1 MAYID
6 ENQTALL
13 LGRSL
18 TTAEANSFDVW
29 ESIAESQLADLLCVQ
44 DLEKLL
50 EILGLDNLPTDL
62 QLVLARMTVAIGT
75 ENEIPLGVSSKK
87 VEDFQINYDT
97 ATRNDF
103 FASLAKVNGQTL
115 AKYSQCG
122 IRYGRTLKEEARYYH
137 NDRI

>member
-18 TTAEANSFDVW
+18 TTTEADSFDVW
-29 ESIAESQLADLLCVQ
+29 EDIAESQLSDLLCVK
-44 DLEKLL
+44 DLSALL
-50 EILGLDNLPTDL
+50 EILGLEALPNDL
-62 QLVLARMTVAIGT
+62 ALVLARMTVGIGT

-103 FASLAKVNGQTL
+103 FANLATVNSQTL
-115 AKYSQCG
+115 AKYSQCS
-122 IRYGRTLKEEARYYH
+122 IRYGRTLREEARYYH

>member
-18 TTAEANSFDVW
+18 TTTEADSFDVW

-44 DLEKLL
+44 SLAKLL

-62 QLVLARMTVAIGT
+62 QLVLARMTVSIGT

-97 ATRNDF
+97 ATRNNF
-103 FASLAKVNGQTL
+103 LVSLAKVNSATL
-115 AKYSQCG
+115 AKYSQCK
-122 IRYGRTLKEEARYYH
+122 IRYGRTLREEARYYH

>member
-18 TTAEANSFDVW
+18 TTTEADSFDVW
-29 ESIAESQLADLLCVQ
+29 EDIAESQLSDLLCVK
-44 DLEKLL
+44 DLSALL
-50 EILGLDNLPTDL
+50 EILGLEALPNDL
-62 QLVLARMTVAIGT
+62 ALVLARMTVGIGT

-103 FASLAKVNGQTL
+103 FANLATVNSQTL
-115 AKYSQCG
+115 AKYSQCS
-122 IRYGRTLKEEARYYH
+122 IRYGRTLREEARYYH
-137 NDRI
+137 HDRI

>member
-18 TTAEANSFDVW
+18 TTTEADSFDVW

-44 DLEKLL
+44 SLEKLL
-50 EILGLDNLPTDL
+50 EILGLESLPTDL

-75 ENEIPLGVSSKK
+75 ENEIPLGVSSKR

-103 FASLAKVNGQTL
+103 FASLAKVNGTTL
-115 AKYSQCG
+115 SKYSQCR

>member
-18 TTAEANSFDVW
+18 TTTETNAFDAWEAV
-29 ESIAESQLADLLCVQ
+29 AESQLADLLCVATLDELGFEVLPA
-44 DLEKLL
+44 DLA
-50 EILGLDNLPTDL
+50 
-62 QLVLARMTVAIGT
+62 LVLARITVGIGT

-103 FASLAKVNGQTL
+103 FVSLAKVNAPTL
-115 AKYSQCG
+115 AKYSKCG

>member
-1 MAYID
+1 MAYLTVNEASI
-6 ENQTALL
+6 L

-18 TTAEANSFDVW
+18 TTAEADSFEVW
-29 ESIAESQLADLLCVQ
+29 ESVAESQLADLLCVASLDELGYEELPS
-44 DLEKLL
+44 DLA
-50 EILGLDNLPTDL
+50 
-62 QLVLARMTVAIGT
+62 LVLARMTVAIGT

-103 FASLAKVNGQTL
+103 FVSLAKVNSATL
-115 AKYSQCG
+115 AKYSKCG

-137 NDRI
+137 HDRV

>member
-1 MAYID
+1 MAYITIN
-6 ENQTALL
+6 EASLL

-18 TTAEANSFDVW
+18 TTTESDSFDVW
-29 ESIAESQLADLLCVQ
+29 EAVAESQLADLLCVASLD
-44 DLEKLL
+44 DL
-50 EILGLDNLPTDL
+50 GYQTLPADL
-62 QLVLARMTVAIGT
+62 ALVLARMTVGIGT

-103 FASLAKVNGQTL
+103 FVSLAKVNAPTL
-115 AKYSQCG
+115 AKYSKCS